1 MGTAIDEVCDEHCDF
16 RNPEKKKDQL
26 SLAQKVGIN
35 FGLRTGPVPTTPG
48 GWGLRNP
55 EPKGPG
61 QRSDCLSQ
69 TRTAPAGRKWGIIVI
84 LLTIP

>member
-1 MGTAIDEVCDEHCDF
+1 MGLTI
-16 RNPEKKKDQL
+16 
-26 SLAQKVGIN
+26 
-35 FGLRTGPVPTTPG
+35 LRTGPILTTPG

-61 QRSDCLSQ
+61 QRKGTFSQ
-69 TRTAPAGRKWGIIVI
+69 FSRAGAGRKWGGIMI